1 MKHLLFTIKKV
12 FVPNRAECFNKR
24 VASINSPTIRFLFC
38 LCLDPGWIH
47 SVSIAILGFYNK
59 REHRTKVIISERVSL
74 STCPPSS
81 PPKWENE
88 KCKATII
95 INWVT
100 PLHSSPEPC
109 GQNVI
114 HILPSYSYRNCI
126 LPLHRYTIYSLPV
139 DQHHHHLGQPATNHL
154 LLIITA
160 SHRVLF
166 WACLSWLATSTVWS
180 VQESKL
186 SFLPI
191 VSVVPCQEGDRDDD
205 GQCRTESENRNPF
218 SRMLL
223 LLLLWSGRSSEETQP
238 RYY

>member
-100 PLHSSPEPC
+100 PLHSSPEPGGRTSFIYC
-109 GQNVI
+109 RRTRIVI
-114 HILPSYSYRNCI
+114 AFYHCTGIYNIFSARGPASSSSGSTSNQPPSS
-126 LPLHRYTIYSLPV
+126 
-139 DQHHHHLGQPATNHL
+139 HHHCISSRALLG
-154 LLIITA
+154 
-160 SHRVLF
+160 LF
-166 WACLSWLATSTVWS
+166 VVTGDVDGLVSSGKQTELSSNSICCA
-180 VQESKL
+180 
-186 SFLPI
+186 LPRRR
-191 VSVVPCQEGDRDDD
+191 PRRR
-205 GQCRTESENRNPF
+205 RT
-218 SRMLL
+218 M
-223 LLLLWSGRSSEETQP
+223 
-238 RYY
+238 